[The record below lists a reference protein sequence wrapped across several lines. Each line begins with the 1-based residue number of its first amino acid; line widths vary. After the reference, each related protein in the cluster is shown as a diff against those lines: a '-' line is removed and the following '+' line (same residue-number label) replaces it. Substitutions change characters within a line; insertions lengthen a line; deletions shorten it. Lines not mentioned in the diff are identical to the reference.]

1 MAAEESDRLQ
11 SDTVG
16 RTFTDAVIPSVNCL
30 TYDEAIIAQQD
41 RIQQEIAGHTPLLSD
56 RLELSVLYQ
65 EYAPDDKV
73 YQEKIKDLHRRY
85 TFIRRTRPDGN
96 CFYRAFGYSY
106 LEALLDGGS
115 ELERFKDVALH
126 SKEELIR
133 QGFTEFTIEDFH
145 NTFMDLIALVQ
156 KRPAASELLAAFNE
170 QTVSDY
176 VVVYLRL
183 LTSGHLQ
190 REKVFYQHFIEGGRS
205 VKEFCQQEVEPMC
218 KESDHIHIIALSQAL
233 NVSIQVEYM
242 DRGEGGSTVTHVFP
256 EGSDPQVFLLY
267 RPGHY
272 DILYK

>member
-1 MAAEESDRLQ
+1 MMATEESDRLQ
-11 SDTVG
+11 SDG
-16 RTFTDAVIPSVNCL
+16 EMRGGARMDGVNCL

-56 RLELSVLYQ
+56 RLDLSVLYQ
-65 EYAPDDKV
+65 EYASDDLV
-73 YQEKIKDLHRRY
+73 YQDKIKDLHRRY

-115 ELERFKDVALH
+115 ELERFKDVAVH
-126 SKEELIR
+126 SKEDLIR

-145 NTFMDLIALVQ
+145 NTFMDLIALVE
-156 KRPAASELLAAFNE
+156 KRPAVSELLAAFNE

-190 REKVFYQHFIEGGRS
+190 RENVFYQHFIEGGRS
-205 VKEFCQQEVEPMC
+205 VKEFCQQILLYYIEDHLWNC
-218 KESDHIHIIALSQAL
+218 KPSRIYIYYILYFDKVFLCF
-233 NVSIQVEYM
+233 NVSLGIN
-242 DRGEGGSTVTHVFP
+242 
-256 EGSDPQVFLLY
+256 
-267 RPGHY
+267 
-272 DILYK
+272 